1 MPLINWIKNMPNC
14 PDYYLL
20 ADGREFAQFSACELS
35 RTLWQHGIVGW
46 PYHCAIS
53 ALEHLF
59 RMGAKEGEA
68 KTDAQAFNY
77 WWSHVPDTL
86 GRKVAYDMVVLE
98 RRKVGRL

>member
-1 MPLINWIKNMPNC
+1 
-14 PDYYLL
+14 
-20 ADGREFAQFSACELS
+20 
-35 RTLWQHGIVGW
+35 
-46 PYHCAIS
+46 
-53 ALEHLF
+53 
-59 RMGAKEGEA
+59 MGAKEGEA